1 VSILSFLLMPD
12 SSLKAQIQEI
22 EPLFEWLGLEGRS
35 AAGTFAKGLETTS
48 VEASAAKWEMQLA
61 RSTIAMKEHYGLTTG
76 TADTRFGHSN
86 NIYNPAITYPESGKT
101 TAPPDEVKTA
111 KIDEEEYVA
120 SFRIAFNVRM
130 SSKQI
135 NKNGPEIL
143 EQAADKLKRL
153 GFANHPETW
162 YIKDKSDYLSE
173 FKNNLADFKN
183 QYALPATAKWGSLTE
198 KVYATVMLTHR
209 RVLKF
214 RKGGIE
220 DGDVQ
225 LLARFPHEEYYVVR
239 GSINLLVK
247 VKIDPSKGGARVD
260 KSQALE
266 WRGLLNVMGSVGREV
281 TKSVSGKKNCLYVE
295 WLINPYHG
303 RFANRCEAR
312 AYYGKCDTLFSLS
325 KVAPYTD
332 LLNKLVD
339 WIKTSKQRNVVLGV
353 PPLQG
358 AGLVEASF
366 DDSLVSACHG
376 AVKIDSLFPNWLD
389 GLFFVNV
396 DRLAYDLSKKAGV
409 PVFLATDLDGG
420 RRKLAH
426 LPDSIYLSRTRMFVP
441 AATFKDLNVISE
453 PILRQIQESGL
464 SIEKIDIDDSL
475 LSFLGSNV
483 VVYSGTN
490 IDALWEFLS
499 RLGDKNML
507 RGKVLALYTC
517 GESWDIYRYS
527 TLIHKYGI
535 QDIIRFPFRIDPVA
549 ARAVILRLGG
559 HLDGKLL
566 EVWQKTVQELLDN
579 PDGFEE
585 NIPDI
590 EKLQYP
596 IHMISLNKLD
606 TEVNAT

>member
-1 VSILSFLLMPD
+1 
-12 SSLKAQIQEI
+12 
-22 EPLFEWLGLEGRS
+22 
-35 AAGTFAKGLETTS
+35 
-48 VEASAAKWEMQLA
+48 
-61 RSTIAMKEHYGLTTG
+61 
-76 TADTRFGHSN
+76 
-86 NIYNPAITYPESGKT
+86 
-101 TAPPDEVKTA
+101 
-111 KIDEEEYVA
+111 
-120 SFRIAFNVRM
+120 
-130 SSKQI
+130 
-135 NKNGPEIL
+135 
-143 EQAADKLKRL
+143 
-153 GFANHPETW
+153 
-162 YIKDKSDYLSE
+162 
-173 FKNNLADFKN
+173 
-183 QYALPATAKWGSLTE
+183 
-198 KVYATVMLTHR
+198 
-209 RVLKF
+209 
-214 RKGGIE
+214 
-220 DGDVQ
+220 
-225 LLARFPHEEYYVVR
+225 
-239 GSINLLVK
+239 
-247 VKIDPSKGGARVD
+247 
-260 KSQALE
+260 
-266 WRGLLNVMGSVGREV
+266 
-281 TKSVSGKKNCLYVE
+281 
-295 WLINPYHG
+295 
-303 RFANRCEAR
+303 
-312 AYYGKCDTLFSLS
+312 
-325 KVAPYTD
+325 
-332 LLNKLVD
+332 
-339 WIKTSKQRNVVLGV
+339 
-353 PPLQG
+353 
-358 AGLVEASF
+358 
-366 DDSLVSACHG
+366 
-376 AVKIDSLFPNWLD
+376 
-389 GLFFVNV
+389 
-396 DRLAYDLSKKAGV
+396 
-409 PVFLATDLDGG
+409 
-420 RRKLAH
+420 
-426 LPDSIYLSRTRMFVP
+426 MFVP